1 MNYNS
6 FRKIDSNILIKTENF
21 PAKDIFRVSKTSTA
35 TVVDCCFVMIMS
47 NNKLLKEVSNFL
59 L

>member
-35 TVVDCCFVMIMS
+35 IVVDCCFVMS